1 MKELDAL
8 NKWMYA
14 SIFVIV
20 MLAVTGCSKQE
31 AEPAVSSPSPTDVTV
46 ASSPA
51 PAATVA
57 PATPTPVATATAA
70 ATVAPTTSVSPTASA
85 SEAPKPQASVTPA
98 TPAPVATA
106 TPAVATPA
114 PTPAPVATPSPSPTA
129 KPQATVSAADSS
141 DKAQQLYKSN
151 CLSCHGAG
159 LKGDYGPNLTKV
171 GARRT
176 KEQIT
181 AQIMNGKVE
190 MPPFKDTLKADE
202 VEALAVWLS
211 AMK

>member
-1 MKELDAL
+1 M

-20 MLAVTGCSKQE
+20 ILAATGCSKQE
-31 AEPAVSSPSPTDVTV
+31 AQPVVSSPSPTAVSV
-46 ASSPA
+46 ASSPTPA

-57 PATPTPVATATAA
+57 PATPTPVATATTA
-70 ATVAPTTSVSPTASA
+70 ATVAPTASVSPAPSA
-85 SEAPKPQASVTPA
+85 AEAPKPQATVTAA

-106 TPAVATPA
+106 TPVVATPA
-114 PTPAPVATPSPSPTA
+114 PTPAPVATPSPAPTA

-141 DKAQQLYKSN
+141 EQAQQLYKSN

-190 MPPFKDTLKADE
+190 MPPFKDSLKADE
-202 VEALAVWLS
+202 VEALAVWLA